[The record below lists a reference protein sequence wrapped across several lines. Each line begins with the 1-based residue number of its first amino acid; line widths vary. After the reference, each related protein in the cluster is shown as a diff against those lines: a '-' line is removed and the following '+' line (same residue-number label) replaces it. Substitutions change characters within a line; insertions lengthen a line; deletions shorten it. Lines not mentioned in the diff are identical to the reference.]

1 MQISGPFS
9 ISIID
14 NTDTQSRELHLSFKP
29 AFQHQP
35 QAARL
40 QTLQAYMQGLQR
52 DIEQEPGD
60 AARQGMLM
68 MLQIV
73 EELYPHIEQDEV
85 PLDET
90 IVIEM
95 GASSPLDKLLQGA
108 IWR

>member
-1 MQISGPFS
+1 MQINGPFS
-9 ISIID
+9 INII
-14 NTDTQSRELHLSFKP
+14 NNSATQSRELHLKFKP
-29 AFQHQP
+29 AFQRQP
-35 QAARL
+35 LAARYKTMQDHIKNL
-40 QTLQAYMQGLQR
+40 QQEVEQQAEG
-52 DIEQEPGD
+52 
-60 AARQGMLM
+60 ATRQGMLM

-73 EELYPHIEQDEV
+73 EELCPHIEQDEI

>member
-1 MQISGPFS
+1 MQINGPFS
-9 ISIID
+9 ISIVD

-29 AFQHQP
+29 AFQRQP
-35 QAARL
+35 QVARL
-40 QTLQAYMQGLQR
+40 ETLQTHIQSLQQSV
-52 DIEQEPGD
+52 EQETND
-60 AARQGMLM
+60 ATRQGMLM

-73 EELYPHIEQDEV
+73 EELYPHIEQDEI

-108 IWR
+108 VWR

>member
-1 MQISGPFS
+1 MQINGPFS

-14 NTDTQSRELHLSFKP
+14 NSATQSRELHLKFKP
-29 AFQHQP
+29 AFQREAL
-35 QAARL
+35 AARL
-40 QTLQAYMQGLQR
+40 KTLQGHINDLQQEV
-52 DIEQEPGD
+52 EQQAED
-60 AARQGMLM
+60 ATRQGMLM

-73 EELYPHIEQDEV
+73 EELYPHIEQDEI

-108 IWR
+108 VWR

>member
-9 ISIID
+9 VSVID

-29 AFQHQP
+29 AFQRQP
-35 QAARL
+35 LAARVETVL
-40 QTLQAYMQGLQR
+40 AHMQGLQESM
-52 DIEQEPGD
+52 EQESND
-60 AARQGMLM
+60 ATRQGMLM

-73 EELYPHIEQDEV
+73 EELYPHIEQDEI

>member
-29 AFQHQP
+29 AFQRQP
-35 QAARL
+35 LASRLETVQAHI
-40 QTLQAYMQGLQR
+40 QGLQQG
-52 DIEQEPGD
+52 IEQEENE
-60 AARQGMLM
+60 ATRQGMLM
-68 MLQIV
+68 ILQIV
-73 EELYPHIEQDEV
+73 EELYPHIEQDEI

-108 IWR
+108 IFR